1 MAFSYH
7 LVVAHLLLPAVVLL
21 LFKRLSPPNLLTA
34 VACSVTCGWL
44 AAYAVGVLQYAGVFS
59 KPGMPL
65 GDSYYQWS
73 FFGGYGGALLGALFS
88 MLLPR
93 SPAGKGATR

>member
-1 MAFSYH
+1 MAFYFH

-21 LFKRLSPPNLLTA
+21 LFKRLSLSNLLTA
-34 VACSVTCGWL
+34 VACSMTFGWL
-44 AAYAVGVLQYAGVFS
+44 TAYAVGVLQYVGMFS

-73 FFGGYGGALLGALFS
+73 FFGGYAGALLGALFF

-93 SPAGKGATR
+93 LPVGKGATR